1 MSKKKPIKSQAKKRI
16 LAQYKKFVL
25 KKGRHPTTSEMNEI
39 GVTRNTIRH
48 HYGSISNLKEIA
60 RQEFPSVFESIIDYS
75 YFTEERVQLLLKD
88 VSKHKRFVITTAV
101 VGCDI
106 HKKFLSSIQNYCKRN
121 KALLLILPSADPAK
135 SSDWILDRAIA
146 ENKIHIVFKDVSLNS
161 NFFLS
166 SIKTSAKQ
174 IKPLTGLQ
182 RIGSRNGSFV
192 FASPKQDLEYVAVAS
207 TKYPHA
213 MMTPGAITVPDYQ
226 TDSYMSERTS
236 YLATEDHVMGA
247 LIVEI
252 ENDKEYHFRQIQA
265 EPASGNFVD
274 LGVYYKSNGSVEKMK
289 AEALVLGDLH
299 AGETDPRALNAWKEI
314 VKTIGVQDL
323 VIHDGFN
330 GNSINHHEVDQLVR
344 MSVKY
349 RENKL
354 SLIDEA
360 KITAKSADDLLDII
374 PGKLIWVMS
383 NHDEFLHR
391 LLQSGRFVKDAIN
404 FPTCSALVKPM
415 YEGQNPL
422 KVLLETEGNL
432 KAKNRILWLSRNDD
446 YKIAGHQCGAH
457 GDKGANGKRGP
468 SLEELGKSYGSCV
481 TAHSHTPGIRG
492 LAWRVGTSSYL
503 RLSYNDGPSSWM
515 HCSCLIYPNGA
526 RQLIN
531 SIEGKWKLK
540 R

>member
-1 MSKKKPIKSQAKKRI
+1 MSKKPTKAQAKKRI
-16 LAQYKKFVL
+16 LNQYKKFVL
-25 KKGRHPTTSEMNEI
+25 KKGRHPNRPEMLEL
-39 GVTRNTIRH
+39 GVSRDQIRH
-48 HYGSISNLKEIA
+48 HYGSITNLKEVA
-60 RQEFPSVFESIIDYS
+60 KQEFPSVFEDIIDYS
-75 YFTEERVQLLLKD
+75 YFTEERVQDLLKD
-88 VSKHKRFVITTAV
+88 IKKHKRFVITTAV

-106 HKKFLSSIQNYCKRN
+106 HKKFLGAVQNYCKRN
-121 KALLLILPSADPAK
+121 KALLLVLPSADPAK

-182 RIGSRNGSFV
+182 KIGSRNGSFV
-192 FASPKQDLEYVAVAS
+192 FASPKQDLEYVAIAN
-207 TKYPHA
+207 TKFPHA

-226 TDSYMSERTS
+226 TDRYMSERTS

-247 LIVEI
+247 LVVEI

-265 EPASGNFVD
+265 EPSSGAFVD
-274 LGVYYKSNGSVEKMK
+274 LGTYYKADGSVEKMN
-289 AEALVLGDLH
+289 AEAFVLGDLH
-299 AGETDPRALNAWKEI
+299 AGETDPKALKAWKEVI
-314 VKTIGVQDL
+314 KHTGVKDL

-344 MSVKY
+344 MSQKY

-354 SLIDEA
+354 SLIEEGR
-360 KITAKSADDLLDII
+360 ITAQSADYLLSLI

-391 LLQSGRFVKDAIN
+391 LLQSGRFIKDAIN
-404 FPTCSALVKPM
+404 FPVCASLVRPM
-415 YEGQNPL
+415 FDGKNPL
-422 KVLLETEGNL
+422 KVLMETDGGL
-432 KAKNRILWLSRNDD
+432 KGKDRIVWLSRNDD
-446 YKIAGHQCGAH
+446 FKIAGHQCGAH

-468 SLEELGKSYGSCV
+468 GLEELAKSYGSCI
-481 TAHSHTPGIRG
+481 TGHAHTPGIRG
-492 LAWRVGTSSYL
+492 LAFRVGTSSLL

-515 HCSCLIYPNGA
+515 HCSCLVYPNGA

-531 SIEGKWKLK
+531 SIEGKWRLK
-540 R
+540 K